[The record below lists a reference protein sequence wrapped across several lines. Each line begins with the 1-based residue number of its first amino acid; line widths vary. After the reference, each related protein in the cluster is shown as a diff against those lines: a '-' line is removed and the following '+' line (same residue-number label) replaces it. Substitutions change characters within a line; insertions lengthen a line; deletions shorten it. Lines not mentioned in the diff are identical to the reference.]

1 MGTEFRLSEYLRE
14 IEVNQLWNSY
24 TDATNHIGSR
34 NKKKLELDRL
44 LKLAT
49 GEGLE
54 TPALS
59 ERTRLNAVLMSVVPS
74 YRRVCPP
81 PPPPPS
87 PDLASKYDLPLHGGH
102 SNNPIFDPDY
112 ECEIAEF
119 ALRREI
125 KKKGSQL
132 AELINVRNQACQGG
146 FIVRGKDVAKKSD
159 DEMGDQDEQRKDSTT
174 MKDALQIAQDT
185 MKLVRGTF
193 EVRFRVNF
201 RPTMTGPAS
210 ICGS

>member
-1 MGTEFRLSEYLRE
+1 
-14 IEVNQLWNSY
+14 
-24 TDATNHIGSR
+24 
-34 NKKKLELDRL
+34 
-44 LKLAT
+44 
-49 GEGLE
+49 
-54 TPALS
+54 
-59 ERTRLNAVLMSVVPS
+59 VLTSVVPS
-74 YRRVCPP
+74 YRCVCLS
-81 PPPPPS
+81 PPPS

-119 ALRREI
+119 ALKREI

-146 FIVRGKDVAKKSD
+146 FIVRGKDVAKKSGD
-159 DEMGDQDEQRKDSTT
+159 GEMGDQDQQRKDSTT